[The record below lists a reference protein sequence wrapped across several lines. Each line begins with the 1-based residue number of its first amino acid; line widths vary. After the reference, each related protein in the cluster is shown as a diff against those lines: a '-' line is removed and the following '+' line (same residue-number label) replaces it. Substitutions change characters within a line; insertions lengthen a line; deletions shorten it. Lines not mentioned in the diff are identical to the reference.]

1 MNLETAFIKY
11 CKENKF
17 LENKKQ
23 LCTIIL
29 LNKFYKKNKLSLFSF
44 LQKFL
49 STSKKKA
56 FYLTGDVGVGKTM
69 ILDFFYNYINISKQR
84 FHFNEFMIYFHD
96 FRHEYEKNKKDNS
109 IEIFV
114 KKLKKKSNLIYL
126 DEFQV
131 TNIVDAMI
139 LGKLFEIIIRE
150 NIIIIITSNTKIE
163 DLYKD
168 GLQREQ
174 FLPFIS
180 LINKFSIKHE
190 LIIDHITDYRKIG
203 IAKLK
208 RYLFPLTEDT
218 NFQINQLF
226 RKLTKN
232 KKISNKRILVKG
244 RDVTIENYYEGIA
257 KFKFDDLCG
266 KKFGGEDYIRIAE
279 HCDFVFIENVPQFDY
294 ENKNV
299 QQRFITLI
307 DVFYEKR
314 IPLLISSNF
323 KLNELGSSLDLS
335 EPFKRTISRIYE
347 LTAPDI
353 NIV

>member
-1 MNLETAFIKY
+1 MNLINTFTNHCIEK
-11 CKENKF
+11 KF
-17 LENKKQ
+17 LKNKKQ
-23 LCTIIL
+23 LYTIQL
-29 LNKFYKKNKLSLFSF
+29 LDKFYKNNRLNFFNFIKNLFNRSN
-44 LQKFL
+44 
-49 STSKKKA
+49 KKA

-69 ILDFFYNYINISKQR
+69 ILDFFYNYIKIPKQR
-84 FHFNEFMIYFHD
+84 FHFNEFMIKFHN
-96 FRHEYEKNKKDNS
+96 FRHEYEKNKKENS

-114 KKLKKKSNLIYL
+114 KELKKQANLIYL

-163 DLYKD
+163 DLYKE
-168 GLQREQ
+168 GLQRDQ
-174 FLPFIS
+174 FLPFIY

-190 LIIDHITDYRKIG
+190 LIIDHVKDYRKIG

-208 RYLFPLTEDT
+208 RYLSPLNEGT

-232 KKISNKRILVKG
+232 KKLSNKKIIVKG
-244 RDVTIENYYEGIA
+244 REFEIVNYYEGIA
-257 KFKFDDLCG
+257 KFNFSDLCEKNIG
-266 KKFGGEDYIRIAE
+266 AEDYIKIAE
-279 HCDFVFIENVPQFDY
+279 HCDFVIIENIPQLDD
-294 ENKNV
+294 EKKNA
-299 QQRFITLI
+299 QHRFITLI
-307 DVFYEKR
+307 DIFYDKK

-323 KLNELGSSLDLS
+323 QIDELLGSSSLS
-335 EPFKRTISRIYE
+335 EPFKRTKSRIYE
-347 LTAPDI
+347 LTSPDI